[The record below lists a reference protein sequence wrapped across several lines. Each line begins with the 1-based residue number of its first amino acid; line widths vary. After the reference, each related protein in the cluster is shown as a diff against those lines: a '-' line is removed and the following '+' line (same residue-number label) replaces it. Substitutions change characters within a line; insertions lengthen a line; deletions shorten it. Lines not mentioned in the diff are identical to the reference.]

1 MKNERIQIVYKR
13 VDELTEYDN
22 NPRKNDSAVDAVAA
36 SIDLAGFKVPMV
48 IDSDGIIVAGHTR
61 LKAAKRLGMTEVP
74 CIIADD
80 LTEEQIQ
87 AFRLADNKVSEL
99 AEWDLDKLEAEL
111 MMLADTDI
119 DMTVFGFED
128 FDLEEPEEV
137 VEDEA
142 PEVDEDA
149 EPITQTGD
157 IWQLGRHR
165 LMCGDSTSV
174 DDVTALMGG
183 NQADMLLTD
192 PPYNIAYEGGTKDK
206 LTIQNDNMDS
216 DSFRAFLRDAFAAA
230 DAVMRDGAAFYIWH
244 SDSERCNFQG
254 ACTDNGWSV
263 RQCLIWNKSSFVLG
277 RQDYQWKHEPC
288 LYGWKE
294 GAAHYFVKNRKLTTV
309 QEDGADLDVM
319 TVDELREYIRNLIE
333 PSTVMDESKPTRN
346 GEHPT
351 MKPVALLERQIKNSS
366 KKGEG
371 VLDLFGG
378 SGSTLIACE
387 RLNRT
392 CYMME
397 IDQRYCDV
405 IIKRWETLTGQKAV
419 LTVAAAGGNVA

>member
-1 MKNERIQIVYKR
+1 V
-13 VDELTEYDN
+13 
-22 NPRKNDSAVDAVAA
+22 
-36 SIDLAGFKVPMV
+36 
-48 IDSDGIIVAGHTR
+48 
-61 LKAAKRLGMTEVP
+61 
-74 CIIADD
+74 ADD
-80 LTEEQIQ
+80 VPSIHEEE
-87 AFRLADNKVSEL
+87 EL
-99 AEWDLDKLEAEL
+99 
-111 MMLADTDI
+111 
-119 DMTVFGFED
+119 
-128 FDLEEPEEV
+128 
-137 VEDEA
+137 
-142 PEVDEDA
+142 
-149 EPITQTGD
+149 ITKTGD

-165 LMCGDSTSV
+165 LMCGDSTSI
-174 DDVTALMGG
+174 DDVKTLMCGH
-183 NQADMLLTD
+183 QADMLLTD

-216 DSFRAFLRDAFAAA
+216 DKFRQFLRDAFAAA
-230 DAVMRDGAAFYIWH
+230 DAVMRGGAAFYVWH

-254 ACTDNGWSV
+254 ACADNGWSV

-309 QEDGADLDVM
+309 QNDNVDLDVM
-319 TVDELREYIRNLIE
+319 TADELREYIRNLIE
-333 PSTVMDESKPTRN
+333 PTTVMDENKPTRN

-366 KKGEG
+366 KIGEK
-371 VLDLFGG
+371 VIDLFGG

-387 RLNRT
+387 RLDRT

-405 IIKRWETLTGQKAV
+405 IIKRWEELTGEKAIR
-419 LTVAAAGGNVA
+419 TVADVGGNVA